1 MKITVIIQY
10 HGHVIHAGGHTTF
23 RRVTMDLTEEQAAA
37 LQLRKDEEYGT
48 MLIEREE
55 ENQS

>member
-1 MKITVIIQY
+1 MKLTVIIPY
-10 HGHVIHAGGHTTF
+10 YGHYLLAGGDIVY
-23 RRVTMDLTEEQAAA
+23 RRVTMELTEEQAAA
-37 LQLRKDEEYGT
+37 LQLREDEEYGH